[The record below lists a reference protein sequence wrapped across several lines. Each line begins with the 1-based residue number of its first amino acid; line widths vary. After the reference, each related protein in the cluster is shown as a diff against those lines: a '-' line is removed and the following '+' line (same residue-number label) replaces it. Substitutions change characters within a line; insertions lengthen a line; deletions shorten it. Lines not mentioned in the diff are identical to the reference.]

1 MTATRL
7 RARSAPSRQAGTGA
21 PAPAQDMAGHMVDS
35 DVMIYTEHVH
45 RYLLLDHSAT
55 GTGNG
60 TRASAH
66 ARDALGMPSE
76 LAPRRRRWGER
87 ADEEMRPWWTVAEV
101 AAALLE
107 TAAAARRGLG
117 LTRTEPLQ
125 PLEPWAPKHAIAFVL
140 VPLRPRDGWL
150 KSAPA
155 GAGGQSHLPSGKRA
169 QTSACLLRP
178 LRSLCA
184 ANSGRHVVHTVLAV
198 QQGFPALRATSHYPQ
213 LGCTALVPGTA
224 SAGLANTSPAA
235 FTGTCCRSSLRAPR
249 RHNALANLS
258 GSLCS
263 VTLSSSNVM
272 EPEHA
277 GSPCARSSKLCLLH
291 LGPRSGAVTLMPNSA
306 KKKKFALPFRRL
318 GSGSTTNISLCSKF
332 LVAYRAPAACRPA
345 GFVFEAVTDPSHYIC
360 CCPFLSLSAQFTYP
374 IQTHY
379 SVLSPLASA
388 LPSRRHNPCL
398 L

>member
-1 MTATRL
+1 
-7 RARSAPSRQAGTGA
+7 
-21 PAPAQDMAGHMVDS
+21 MAGHMVDS

-45 RYLLLDHSAT
+45 RYLLLDHSGT

-224 SAGLANTSPAA
+224 SAGLPNTSPAA

-291 LGPRSGAVTLMPNSA
+291 PGPRSGAVTLMPNSA
-306 KKKKFALPFRRL
+306 KKKNSPFPSGDWEVEAQLILAFAANSWSLIGRLQLAGLQALFSKPSQIPLIIFAAAHSCPYPPSLPILSRPTTPYYHRL
-318 GSGSTTNISLCSKF
+318 LLRC
-332 LVAYRAPAACRPA
+332 LPAATILVYFSSR
-345 GFVFEAVTDPSHYIC
+345 
-360 CCPFLSLSAQFTYP
+360 
-374 IQTHY
+374 
-379 SVLSPLASA
+379 SA
-388 LPSRRHNPCL
+388 LRTPPKSCSSL
-398 L
+398 YTL